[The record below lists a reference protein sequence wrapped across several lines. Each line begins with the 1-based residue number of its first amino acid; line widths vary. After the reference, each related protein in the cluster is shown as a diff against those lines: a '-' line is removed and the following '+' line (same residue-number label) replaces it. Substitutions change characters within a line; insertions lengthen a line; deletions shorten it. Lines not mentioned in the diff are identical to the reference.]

1 MTVAALPAVVEYA
14 EDGVSATFAV
24 PFRFKSPTDLIVERI
39 LTDSRVV
46 ELTIGTDYTVSGG
59 QTDAGGSVTRAT
71 ATTGANLRIRRS
83 TARAQAMRYPT
94 GGRFPAESH
103 EDALD
108 RQMLI
113 AQEQDAEQQDT
124 RSRSLLAPVGAQQ
137 RDLTA
142 EDFDGRYRILG
153 LDPDTKT
160 IVPKD
165 GGDFAGKPGG
175 NVMAVEPFTVMRA
188 GSVPV
193 PAGTNRV
200 RTASFD
206 TGGQPLA
213 YAGAADY
220 IQDDVVTPAYVAAHP
235 LTSFRAPDETG
246 AMRGF
251 RLDEPVL
258 TPQMLG
264 ARSDGLQ
271 SAHEVFLALGGTS
284 RRMDVP
290 PGDYL
295 IDNTAIRQINYY
307 QGELRFAPG
316 ARLIAIDQTKPLLY
330 FYGGSPMVRGVTL
343 TTRDVP
349 IVRQLNAPMLLMTDC
364 ENAIISDVV
373 VERGA
378 GAGIVIIRGDGLR
391 ASNIIVENTL
401 ADGFDLFNANNFDIS
416 SVYVDGVGDDPF
428 AVIDFLDGPQITRG
442 LARGIN
448 VKNSNTRGITMP
460 GPTGVILDGFT
471 IEETQGSG
479 LLIAQDA
486 SNGTRI
492 PRGCKAA
499 NGNIKR
505 SGQRVVDPD
514 YSGQKYG
521 IEVGES
527 GAVDLD
533 NITVVDGKTR
543 GLAAFSGQADGR
555 LSTNSI
561 IVQNCGAEGIHVN
574 GQRTW
579 MFDNIYVEDTGGI
592 GIYAHNVNRMVG
604 GLRTAVRTAKTG
616 GGNRAIHDDNITFM
630 SVQHTHIADDQQNPT
645 GFIYRNDG
653 LGTGSAGS
661 FTWAVNGVFYYSQ
674 AAPYIIVKGHGGP
687 RLDGLIAPAAN
698 ATIGPRDAFDRY
710 TTGALSTD
718 MNVVLADFGQYA
730 GMTLSFTRYDVS
742 GSSVVNL
749 RDANNGGQIVTSIPA
764 GGSPTKA
771 VVWWD
776 AAASPPQWRSAG
788 KYPV

>member
-1 MTVAALPAVVEYA
+1 MATYSDVVTDDQGYGRPIPGVAVYVYNQDGTLTSLIGTSNPVLTNELGQYSITVADPGATVNLEYRYAGVTKRLDSVIIGKPAQYVGDTGATGPANSTYTSLASLKAAPVTNASYIFAPPGGTEGSTTSGTFLYQTA
-14 EDGVSATFAV
+14 GAPYTADGINIIKLDAV
-24 PFRFKSPTDLIVERI
+24 PL
-39 LTDSRVV
+39 
-46 ELTIGTDYTVSGG
+46 
-59 QTDAGGSVTRAT
+59 
-71 ATTGANLRIRRS
+71 TTGALV
-83 TARAQAMRYPT
+83 
-94 GGRFPAESH
+94 
-103 EDALD
+103 
-108 RQMLI
+108 RQ
-113 AQEQDAEQQDT
+113 
-124 RSRSLLAPVGAQQ
+124 GAQTVAYTAPGATVTV
-137 RDLTA
+137 DL
-142 EDFDGRYRILG
+142 
-153 LDPDTKT
+153 K
-160 IVPKD
+160 K
-165 GGDFAGKPGG
+165 
-175 NVMAVEPFTVMRA
+175 
-188 GSVPV
+188 S
-193 PAGTNRV
+193 
-200 RTASFD
+200 
-206 TGGQPLA
+206 
-213 YAGAADY
+213 ADLRP
-220 IQDDVVTPAYVAAHP
+220 T
-235 LTSFRAPDETG
+235 
-246 AMRGF
+246 
-251 RLDEPVL
+251 
-258 TPQMLG
+258 TPQELRG
-264 ARSDGLQ
+264 VANDGSA
-271 SAHEVFLALGGTS
+271 SAHAAFLALSNTD
-284 RRMDVP
+284 RDMIVP

-295 IDNTAIRQINYY
+295 IDNTTIRQIDYY
-307 QGELRFAPG
+307 TGELRFSPG
-316 ARLIAIDQTKPLLY
+316 ARLIAVDQTKPLLY

-343 TTRDVP
+343 TTRDAP
-349 IVRQLNAPMLLMTDC
+349 TVRQLNAPMLLMTDC
-364 ENAIISDVV
+364 DNAIISDVV
-373 VERGA
+373 VERSA
-378 GAGIVIIRGDGLR
+378 GAGIVVIRGDGLR
-391 ASNIIVENTL
+391 ASNIIIENTL

-416 SVYVDGVGDDPF
+416 SVYVDGVGDDPL

-505 SGQRVVDPD
+505 SGQRVVDPN

-521 IEVGES
+521 IEVGVS

-543 GLAAFSGQADGR
+543 GLAAFSGQVDGR

-579 MFDNIYVEDTGGI
+579 LFDNIYVEDTGGI

-604 GLRTAVRTAKTG
+604 GLRTAVRTAKNG

-653 LGTGSAGS
+653 IGIGSAGS

-674 AAPYIIVKGHGGP
+674 AAPYIVVEGHGGP

-698 ATIGPRDAFDRY
+698 ATIGTRDAFDRY
-710 TTGALSTD
+710 TTGALTQD

-730 GMTLSFTRYDVS
+730 GMQLSFTRYDVS

-749 RDANNGGQIVTSIPA
+749 RDANNGNQIVTSIPA
-764 GGSPTKA
+764 GGSPSKA

-776 AAASPPQWRSAG
+776 AAASPPQWRAFG